1 MIVYCIKN
9 KVNEKE
15 YIGLTTRKLQN
26 RWKQHIYESKRE
38 NSWEWNT
45 PLRNAIKKYGE
56 ENFEV
61 FVLKECSSLEELKQK
76 EIECISE
83 RKSFVRLGGYNMTK
97 GGDGRLGCKHSEET
111 KRKIGSSSLGRM
123 FTEETKEKCRIAK
136 KGKYTRGKHPKS
148 VKLLING
155 NKIFNCIRDFSD
167 FYGIPCS
174 TINNK
179 FRKGLLS
186 FELKG
191 LQIQK
196 VSK

>member
-15 YIGLTTRKLQN
+15 YIGLTTRQLQS

-45 PLRNAIKKYGE
+45 PLGNAIKKYGE

-97 GGDGRLGCKHSEET
+97 GGDGRLGCIHSEET
-111 KRKIGSSSLGRM
+111 KKKISLSQIGKIISDK
-123 FTEETKEKCRIAK
+123 TKEKYRIAK
-136 KGKYTRGKHPKS
+136 SGKYTRGKHPKA

-155 NKIFNCIRDFSD
+155 SKIFNCIKDFSD
-167 FYGIPCS
+167 FYSIPCS

-179 FRKGLLS
+179 FRKGLVS

-191 LQIQK
+191 IQIQK

>member
-1 MIVYCIKN
+1 
-9 KVNEKE
+9 
-15 YIGLTTRKLQN
+15 
-26 RWKQHIYESKRE
+26 
-38 NSWEWNT
+38 
-45 PLRNAIKKYGE
+45 
-56 ENFEV
+56 
-61 FVLKECSSLEELKQK
+61 
-76 EIECISE
+76 
-83 RKSFVRLGGYNMTK
+83 
-97 GGDGRLGCKHSEET
+97 
-111 KRKIGSSSLGRM
+111 M